1 MVCAWADP
9 TSPVAAINVQAATEM
24 TLRRGACLET
34 VKGLR
39 REASG
44 CVLVFTM
51 RFPMRGGWHPHR
63 QHCSSMNTD
72 SLRHASRRGVPVVGK
87 PLRCAALWLAHSGS
101 PAVMGPKPF
110 RPLTLRR
117 ALSCVLPFSD
127 KFLVHCGVDPFDAV
141 RERTKTSFQNIF
153 GPCQRKLREIQSA
166 EVRPCKQLFRPACG
180 CLGRPEEFANQWHPA
195 QLLSRA
201 E

>member
-1 MVCAWADP
+1 M
-9 TSPVAAINVQAATEM
+9 
-24 TLRRGACLET
+24 
-34 VKGLR
+34 
-39 REASG
+39 
-44 CVLVFTM
+44 
-51 RFPMRGGWHPHR
+51 
-63 QHCSSMNTD
+63 
-72 SLRHASRRGVPVVGK
+72 VGK
-87 PLRCAALWLAHSGS
+87 PLRCATLWLAHSGS

-141 RERTKTSFQNIF
+141 REHTKTSFRNIF

-180 CLGRPEEFANQWHPA
+180 CLGRPEEFANQWHAA